1 MCGIA
6 GFVGRG
12 DSAVLRRMTGRLAHR
27 GPDAEGFLEKPDLGL
42 FLGHRRLS
50 IIDLCGGAQP
60 MSTPDGATTIVF
72 NGEIYNHPELRH
84 ELLAKGHQFVTDHSD
99 TEVLLHA
106 WREWGPAML
115 DRLNGMWA
123 FAIFDHPHRRLFL
136 ARDRFGKKPLY
147 WFSKNGTFAFSS
159 ELSSLREHPDA
170 PTSPSELARVKFLAH
185 ALIPAPHT
193 PIEGIHKLP
202 SAHHLT
208 LSLDGSPPKIQRWW
222 RYTLEPDS
230 RQQNEKAFVDELLS
244 LLDAATRRRLVA
256 DVPLGVFLSGGL
268 DSSTI
273 AALASASRGNSGEHR
288 LQTFTIGFRESSFD
302 ESPFASHVAALLQSD
317 HHTET
322 LSLDAALS
330 FLPQILNLLDEP
342 QGDSSLLPTWLLC
355 RYARTKVTVA
365 LSGDGGD
372 ELFAGYDPFRALRLA
387 SLYQKTVPRPMHE
400 ALRLIAARL
409 PVSHKNISLDFKIK
423 RTLRGLDH
431 APRLWNPVWLGAL
444 EPSDLARLTESK
456 FSIEEIYSE
465 AIDAWESCNSTDP
478 VDRTLQFYTE
488 IYLQDGILAKADRA
502 SMMNSLEV
510 RSPFLDIEVADFAR
524 RLPHT
529 FKLRGKTTKY
539 LLKRAAERVLPR
551 EIVHRK
557 KKGFGSPIGAWL
569 RSGRIA
575 PEPRGPI
582 LARHL
587 SAHLAGHSDERL
599 HLWCEYV
606 WQEWNKRNPAP

>member
-6 GFVGRG
+6 GFVGAG
-12 DSAVLRRMTGRLAHR
+12 DGAILRRMTDRLSHR
-27 GPDAEGFLEKPDLGL
+27 GPDAEGFFEKPDAGV

-50 IIDLCGGAQP
+50 IIDLAGGGQP
-60 MSTPDGATTIVF
+60 MFTADGRTAIVF
-72 NGEIYNHPELRH
+72 NGEIYNHPELRR
-84 ELLAKGHQFVTDHSD
+84 ELQAKGHVFATDHSD
-99 TEVLLHA
+99 TEVLLYA
-106 WREWGPAML
+106 WREWGAAML

-123 FAIFDHPHRRLFL
+123 FAILDVPTHRLFL

-147 WFSKNGTFAFSS
+147 WFHRQGTFGFAS
-159 ELSSLREHPDA
+159 ELTALLEHPLA
-170 PTSPSELARVKFLAH
+170 PRNESEISRVKFLAH

-193 PIEGIHKLP
+193 AIDGIYKLP
-202 SAHHLT
+202 AGHELT
-208 LSLDGSPPKIQRWW
+208 LKLDGSAPVIQRWW
-222 RYTLEPDS
+222 RYQLEPDANPKS
-230 RQQNEKAFVDELLS
+230 ESALLDELLEI
-244 LLDAATRRRLVA
+244 LTRATNRRLVA

-273 AALASASRGNSGEHR
+273 AALSVRGLLGR
-288 LQTFTIGFRESSFD
+288 ALQTFTIGFREPSFD
-302 ESPFASHVAALLQSD
+302 ESSFAAHVADFLKTN
-317 HHTET
+317 HHTDT
-322 LSLDAALS
+322 LSLDGALAA
-330 FLPQILNLLDEP
+330 LPQILDRLDEP

-355 RYARTKVTVA
+355 RFARTKVTVA

-387 SLYQKTVPRPMHE
+387 SLYEKTVPRSVHQ
-400 ALRLIAARL
+400 ALRLLAARL

-431 APRLWNPVWLGAL
+431 PAKLWNPVWLGAL
-444 EPSDLARLTESK
+444 EPSDLSRLTQSR

-465 AIDAWESCNSTDP
+465 AIESWESCAANDP

-524 RLPHT
+524 RLPPH

-539 LLKRAAERVLPR
+539 LLKRAAEKLLPR
-551 EIVHRK
+551 EIVHRR
-557 KKGFGSPIGAWL
+557 KKGFGTPVGAWL
-569 RSGRIA
+569 RTGRLA
-575 PEPRGPI
+575 PEPQTPLLRE
-582 LARHL
+582 HL
-587 SAHLAGHSDERL
+587 DSHLAGRSDERL

-606 WQEWNKRNPAP
+606 WQQWSARRLAS